1 MPRRRTDYDSP
12 WKEIIERYFPDFMA
26 FFFPNIHAEINWNKG
41 YEFLDKELQKVV
53 RRAKTGRGYV
63 DKLVK
68 VWRMDGTEEWL
79 LIHIEIQSQVEAGF
93 TERMYVYNYRIFD
106 RYKQKVISLALL
118 ADQDTTWRPQTYGY
132 SLWGYKVSIEFPI
145 IKLLDYA
152 EQWTML
158 ESSKNPFAVVIMA
171 HLKAQETRRYPKSR
185 LRWKIEIVRGLYA
198 RGWSHNDIW
207 ELFRFLDW
215 MMELPERFELQFE
228 KALKELEEAQKMRYV
243 TQIERRAKAEGIKEG
258 IKEGVKEGVKEGIEQ
273 GSLQAIREGIIEVLT
288 LRFGSVPQALITLLN
303 QETDL
308 QQLKIRHRQAVLA
321 SSLDEFENLAATIT
335 VNPQPPA
342 NRQN

>member
-1 MPRRRTDYDSP
+1 M
-12 WKEIIERYFPDFMA
+12 
-26 FFFPNIHAEINWNKG
+26 
-41 YEFLDKELQKVV
+41 QKVV
-53 RRAKTGRGYV
+53 RGAKTGRGYV

-68 VWRMDGTEEWL
+68 VWRIDGTEEWL

-258 IKEGVKEGVKEGIEQ
+258 IKEGVKDGIEQ
-273 GSLQAIREGIIEVLT
+273 GALQAIRESIIEVLT
-288 LRFGSVPQALITLLN
+288 LRFDSVPQALLTLLN
-303 QETDL
+303 QATDL
-308 QQLKIRHRQAVLA
+308 QQLKTHHRQAVVA
-321 SSLDEFENLAATIT
+321 GSLEEFEHLMETIT
-335 VNPQPPA
+335 ANPQRPV

>member
-1 MPRRRTDYDSP
+1 M
-12 WKEIIERYFPDFMA
+12 
-26 FFFPNIHAEINWNKG
+26 
-41 YEFLDKELQKVV
+41 QKVV
-53 RRAKTGRGYV
+53 RGAKTGRGYV

-68 VWRMDGTEEWL
+68 VWRIDGTEEWL

-258 IKEGVKEGVKEGIEQ
+258 IKEGVKDGIEQ
-273 GSLQAIREGIIEVLT
+273 GALQAIRESIIEVLT
-288 LRFGSVPQALITLLN
+288 LRFDSVPQALLTLLN
-303 QETDL
+303 QATDL
-308 QQLKIRHRQAVLA
+308 QQLKTHHRQAVVA
-321 SSLDEFENLAATIT
+321 GSLEEFEHLMETIT
-335 VNPQPPA
+335 ATQQMAQDNGA
-342 NRQN
+342 RLFTRQRL